1 MGQLEAFL
9 PFVEPEH
16 VQALVRKDEL
26 GPLSFD
32 RIVTP
37 LASIRSLLED
47 AIPQEEEIPAAQLNA
62 AVQQL
67 NGIQEIERQIE
78 TFTVGEQNPS
88 GTRDSLVQQIVSLR
102 DNVVTQLRPVLRSDA
117 STVATQMA
125 ETRKAL
131 EEATA
136 TRDSLAE
143 LLSQARQGKVEAAG
157 QEAYQFFEDEAKAH
171 DISSATFL
179 KYTVGLSI
187 ALAVIALVELAA
199 VVIWPPDYKSFGDAA
214 AASLPKITLLILVS
228 FGVGF
233 AARNYRVNRHLSVL
247 NRTKAITIRAAEKYA
262 AGVDEPSH
270 RDLVVASLVQ
280 AVFAIGDTGYLP
292 VDSERTIIETPGA
305 AGLLAASAPK
315 G

>member
-88 GTRDSLVQQIVSLR
+88 GSS
-102 DNVVTQLRPVLRSDA
+102 RPTHGSPSAGSGPLPA
-117 STVATQMA
+117 P
-125 ETRKAL
+125 
-131 EEATA
+131 
-136 TRDSLAE
+136 
-143 LLSQARQGKVEAAG
+143 LSGG
-157 QEAYQFFEDEAKAH
+157 
-171 DISSATFL
+171 
-179 KYTVGLSI
+179 G
-187 ALAVIALVELAA
+187 
-199 VVIWPPDYKSFGDAA
+199 G
-214 AASLPKITLLILVS
+214 
-228 FGVGF
+228 
-233 AARNYRVNRHLSVL
+233 SV
-247 NRTKAITIRAAEKYA
+247 
-262 AGVDEPSH
+262 
-270 RDLVVASLVQ
+270 
-280 AVFAIGDTGYLP
+280 
-292 VDSERTIIETPGA
+292 
-305 AGLLAASAPK
+305 
-315 G
+315 